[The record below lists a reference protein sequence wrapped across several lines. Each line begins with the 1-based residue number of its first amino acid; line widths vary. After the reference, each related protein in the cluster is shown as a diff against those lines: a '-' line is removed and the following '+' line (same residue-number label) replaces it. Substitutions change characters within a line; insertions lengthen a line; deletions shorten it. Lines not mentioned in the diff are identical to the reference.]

1 MEIARYSDH
10 RENPASAVLIGPDA
24 ERDPH
29 ERAGQ
34 DGGADQKAE
43 LRLCEAQILFD
54 LHADDGEDRPGCEAD
69 REGYRRQPRAR
80 PWSAVETDALEFMSL
95 ASRTMRSSAA
105 RIPNR

>member
-1 MEIARYSDH
+1 MEIAPRPPRKPGVRRTD
-10 RENPASAVLIGPDA
+10 GPD

-54 LHADDGEDRPGCEAD
+54 LHADDGEDRPGYEAD
-69 REGYRRQPRAR
+69 RGRLSSTAKAR

-105 RIPNR
+105 RNSNR